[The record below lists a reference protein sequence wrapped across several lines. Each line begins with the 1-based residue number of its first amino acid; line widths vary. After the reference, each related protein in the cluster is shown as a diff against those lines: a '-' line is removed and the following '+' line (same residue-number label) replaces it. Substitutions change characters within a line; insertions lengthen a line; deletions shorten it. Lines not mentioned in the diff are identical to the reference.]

1 MKHNLLRYSLLLIL
15 LACANTGCKD
25 DTFLIS
31 STEKEDGSGIY
42 VSVMVNTGGSNVT
55 KAGTTPTPG
64 ENGDG
69 SQHGEG
75 DENKIS
81 DLVLFFFQGE
91 ETEDGTRLGINS
103 SHPET
108 IKVTPLH
115 FSNNELY
122 GESGTDKYDAIYFS
136 ATKEVGEMGL
146 QIGQTYD
153 VLVVA
158 NIDYDPVKAPF
169 EINTLQDLQNAA
181 FTDIMEKIK
190 NNNKFAMSSAVSEFN
205 AEKGINS
212 VTIQANNT
220 KNNPAVVRVDV
231 ERMVAR
237 IDCHISENGNYDVTG
252 RPGDKV
258 TLESFIVVNKYIA
271 NVDLE
276 NNYYSYWFKRVADT
290 DNLSTNPDITY
301 LGDETTSN
309 NIASNYVIG
318 PMTLTPPQIIDRTE
332 NFPYDHSL
340 YYNKNNHSGWK
351 DNWIST
357 TDLLKSQLTS
367 THNDVTYHFLDYV
380 QENILPVDVL
390 NQANGMAYYCTGIVF
405 KAQYQPADINTTD
418 GTFYRYNGNFYA
430 SLDEIKKVIGN
441 QSISENNLSQF
452 GITKYQDGICYYTYF
467 IKHAE
472 DGDDTTVSPME
483 YAIVRNN
490 IYQVN
495 VKGINDIGTV
505 TPTDYRLNL
514 ECTVAEWI
522 QEDEITIDFNNNYNG
537 TIAATSIKKATFTDS
552 TVPEENGEWVI
563 VAYSQ
568 DNVLREPQFSF
579 YMKTPVGVG
588 WTAHLTNPDDF
599 EFVSDYQGIGGG
611 NPVTLQIRPRR
622 AFEEGVIRTTEMYI
636 TTDLYNEPVAFNQ
649 GTETFPGSEQAIR
662 IRQVS
667 TTEYDTS
674 KDNT

>member
-1 MKHNLLRYSLLLIL
+1 MKHNLLTYSLLLIL

-25 DTFLIS
+25 DTFLTS
-31 STEKEDGSGIY
+31 PTEKEDGSGIY
-42 VSVMVNTGGSNVT
+42 VSVLVNTGGANVT

-69 SQHGEG
+69 SQHGTG
-75 DENKIS
+75 DENIIHT
-81 DLVLFFFQGE
+81 LIVYFFQGE
-91 ETEDGTRLGINS
+91 VTEDGTRLGINS
-103 SHPET
+103 SNPEN
-108 IKVTPLH
+108 IPVYKLE
-115 FSNNELY
+115 FNSNDLY
-122 GESGTDKYDAIYFS
+122 GGNSTNNYDAVYYS
-136 ATKEVGEMGL
+136 ATKEVSEIGL
-146 QIGQTYD
+146 RIGQTYD
-153 VLVVA
+153 VLVIA
-158 NIDYDPVKAPF
+158 NIDLKGVDEMNNLK
-169 EINTLQDLQNAA
+169 DLQGAA
-181 FTDIMEKIK
+181 YSDIL
-190 NNNKFAMSSAVSEFN
+190 NNISESKRFAMSSADKEFN

-212 VTIQANNT
+212 VTIKANNT

-231 ERMVAR
+231 ERMAAR
-237 IDCHISENGNYDVTG
+237 IDCHINEGGTYQVIGN
-252 RPGDKV
+252 GDKV

-271 NVDLE
+271 NVDLRNN

-318 PMTLTPPQIIDRTE
+318 RMTLTPPKIIYRTE

-340 YYNKNNHSGWK
+340 YYYKNNHSDWEK
-351 DNWIST
+351 NWIST
-357 TDLLKSQLTS
+357 TDLLSRHLTS

-390 NQANGMAYYCTGIVF
+390 NQADGMAYYCTGIVF
-405 KAQYQPADINTTD
+405 KAKYQPDGITTTD

-430 SLDEIKKVIGN
+430 LLDEIKKVIGN

-495 VKGINDIGTV
+495 VTGINDIGSV

-514 ECTVAEWI
+514 ECTVADWVL
-522 QEDEITIDFNNNYNG
+522 EDEITIDFSNNYNG
-537 TIAATSIKKATFTDS
+537 DISGVNVVKDNNDVF
-552 TVPEENGEWVI
+552 

-568 DNVLREPQFSF
+568 DNEVRDAQFKF
-579 YMKTPVGVG
+579 QMQTPVGVG

-599 EFVSDYQGIGGG
+599 EFVGDYHGVGSGG
-611 NPVTLQIRPRR
+611 PVTLQILPRR
-622 AFEEGVIRTTEMYI
+622 PFEEGVKRSTRMYI
-636 TTDLYNEPVAFNQ
+636 TMDTDNELVAFNQ
-649 GTETFPGSEQAIR
+649 GTETFPGNTQYID

-667 TTEYDTS
+667 TTEYDSSTNH
-674 KDNT
+674 DNNT

>member
-64 ENGDG
+64 ESGDG

-103 SHPET
+103 SNPEK
-108 IKVTPLH
+108 IEVTPLH

-122 GESGTDKYDAIYFS
+122 GGSSTDKYDAVYYS

-169 EINTLQDLQNAA
+169 EIKTLQDLQNAA
-181 FTDIMEKIK
+181 FTDIMEKIES
-190 NNNKFAMSSAVSEFN
+190 NNKFAMSSAVSEFN
-205 AEKGINS
+205 AKGGINS
-212 VTIQANNT
+212 VTIEANNS

-231 ERMVAR
+231 ERMAAR
-237 IDCHISENGNYDVTG
+237 IDCHINEGGTYQVKE
-252 RPGDKV
+252 RPDDKV
-258 TLESFIVVNKYIA
+258 RLESFIVINKYIA

-276 NNYYSYWFKRVADT
+276 NNNNYYSYWFKRVADT

-340 YYNKNNHSGWK
+340 YYYKNDHSGWE

-357 TDLLKSQLTS
+357 TDLLSRQLTS
-367 THNDVTYHFLDYV
+367 THNDVTYRFLDYV

-405 KAQYQPADINTTD
+405 KAKYIPEGITTDD
-418 GTFYRYNGNFYA
+418 GTFYRYNGKFYG

-441 QSISENNLSQF
+441 QSISDNNLSQY
-452 GITKYQDGICYYTYF
+452 GITKYNNGICYYTYF

-472 DGDDTTVSPME
+472 DGDDTKVSPME

-495 VKGINDIGTV
+495 VTDINDIGSV

-514 ECTVAEWI
+514 ECTVADWVLG
-522 QEDEITIDFNNNYNG
+522 DEITINFSNNYNG
-537 TIAATSIKKATFTDS
+537 EINGVIVVKDDTD
-552 TVPEENGEWVI
+552 VL

-568 DNVLREPQFSF
+568 DNEVREARFTF
-579 YMKTPVGVG
+579 NMETPVGVG
-588 WTAHLTNPDDF
+588 WTAHLTNPNDF
-599 EFVSDYQGIGGG
+599 EFVSDYHGVGGG
-611 NPVTLQIRPRR
+611 ETVTLQVRPRR
-622 AFEEGVIRTTEMYI
+622 PFEEGIERKTEMYI
-636 TTDLYNEPVAFNQ
+636 TKDTDSSLLDFNVGQ
-649 GTETFPGSEQAIR
+649 GGEIKLPGRLNAIS

-667 TTEYDTS
+667 TIEYDNQKNS
-674 KDNT
+674 AN

>member
-15 LACANTGCKD
+15 LACINTGCKD

-42 VSVMVNTGGSNVT
+42 VSVMVNTGGANVT

-64 ENGDG
+64 ESGDG

-103 SHPET
+103 SNPEK
-108 IKVTPLH
+108 IEVTPLH

-122 GESGTDKYDAIYFS
+122 GGSNTDKYDAVYYS

-169 EINTLQDLQNAA
+169 EIKTLQDLQNAA
-181 FTDIMEKIK
+181 FTDIMEKIES
-190 NNNKFAMSSAVSEFN
+190 NNKFAMSSAVSEFN
-205 AEKGINS
+205 AKGGINS
-212 VTIQANNT
+212 VTIEANNS
-220 KNNPAVVRVDV
+220 KNNPAVVRVDI

-237 IDCHISENGNYDVTG
+237 IDCHINEGGTYQVKE
-252 RPGDKV
+252 RPDDEV
-258 TLESFIVVNKYIA
+258 RLESFIVINKYIA

-276 NNYYSYWFKRVADT
+276 NNNNYYSYWFKRVADT

-318 PMTLTPPQIIDRTE
+318 PMTLTPPEIIDRTD

-340 YYNKNNHSGWK
+340 YYYKNNPSDWEE
-351 DNWIST
+351 NWIST
-357 TDLLKSQLTS
+357 TDLLNRSLIS

-405 KAQYQPADINTTD
+405 KAKYIPKDFTD
-418 GTFYRYNGNFYA
+418 GTTFYRYKESFYT
-430 SLDEIKKVIGN
+430 SLDEIKNVIGN

-472 DGDDTTVSPME
+472 DRDDTKVSPME

-495 VKGINDIGTV
+495 VTGINDIGSV

-514 ECTVAEWI
+514 ECTVTDWVL
-522 QEDEITIDFNNNYNG
+522 EDEITIDFSNNYNG
-537 TIAATSIKKATFTDS
+537 DILGVNVVKDDNDVF
-552 TVPEENGEWVI
+552 

-568 DNVLREPQFSF
+568 DNEVRDAQFKF
-579 YMKTPVGVG
+579 QMNTPVGVG

-599 EFVSDYQGIGGG
+599 EFVGDYHGVGNGG
-611 NPVTLQIRPRR
+611 PVTLQILPRR
-622 AFEEGVIRTTEMYI
+622 PFEEGVKRSTRMYI
-636 TTDLYNEPVAFNQ
+636 TMDTDNEPVAFNQ
-649 GTETFPGSEQAIR
+649 GTEPFPGNTQYID

-667 TTEYDTS
+667 TTEYDSSTNQ
-674 KDNT
+674 DNNT

>member
-15 LACANTGCKD
+15 LACINTGCKD

-42 VSVMVNTGGSNVT
+42 VSVMVNTGGANVT

-64 ENGDG
+64 ESGDG

-103 SHPET
+103 SNPEK
-108 IKVTPLH
+108 IEVTPLH

-122 GESGTDKYDAIYFS
+122 GGSSTDKYDAVYYS

-169 EINTLQDLQNAA
+169 EIKTLQDLQNAA
-181 FTDIMEKIK
+181 FTDIMEKIES
-190 NNNKFAMSSAVSEFN
+190 NNKFAMSSAVSEFN
-205 AEKGINS
+205 AKGGINS
-212 VTIQANNT
+212 VTIEANNS
-220 KNNPAVVRVDV
+220 KNNPAVVRVDI

-237 IDCHISENGNYDVTG
+237 IDCHINEGGTYQVKE
-252 RPGDKV
+252 RPDDEV
-258 TLESFIVVNKYIA
+258 RLESFIVINKYIA

-276 NNYYSYWFKRVADT
+276 NNNNYYSYWFKRVADT

-301 LGDETTSN
+301 LGDETSN

-318 PMTLTPPQIIDRTE
+318 PMTLTPPEIIDRTD

-340 YYNKNNHSGWK
+340 YYYKNNPSDWEE
-351 DNWIST
+351 NWIST
-357 TDLLKSQLTS
+357 TDLLNRSLIS

-405 KAQYQPADINTTD
+405 KAKYIPKDFTD
-418 GTFYRYNGNFYA
+418 GTTFYRYKESFYT
-430 SLDEIKKVIGN
+430 SLDKIKNVIGN

-472 DGDDTTVSPME
+472 DRDDTKVSPME

-495 VKGINDIGTV
+495 VTGINDIGSV

-514 ECTVAEWI
+514 ECTVTDWVL
-522 QEDEITIDFNNNYNG
+522 EDEITIDFSNNYNG
-537 TIAATSIKKATFTDS
+537 DILGVNVVKDDNDVF
-552 TVPEENGEWVI
+552 

-568 DNVLREPQFSF
+568 DNEVRDAQFKF
-579 YMKTPVGVG
+579 QMNTPVGVG

-599 EFVSDYQGIGGG
+599 EFVGDYHGVGNGG
-611 NPVTLQIRPRR
+611 PVTLQILPRR
-622 AFEEGVIRTTEMYI
+622 PFEEGVKRSTRMYI
-636 TTDLYNEPVAFNQ
+636 TMDTDNEPVAFNQ
-649 GTETFPGSEQAIR
+649 GTEPFPGNTQYID

-667 TTEYDTS
+667 TTEYDSSTNQ
-674 KDNT
+674 DNNT

>member
-1 MKHNLLRYSLLLIL
+1 MKYNHLIYLLMSFFM
-15 LACANTGCKD
+15 ACVNAGCKD
-25 DTFLIS
+25 DTFLFS
-31 STEKEDGSGIY
+31 ETEEEDGNGIY
-42 VSVMVNTGGSNVT
+42 ISIMVNTGKNSVSR
-55 KAGTTPTPG
+55 AGTTPTPG
-64 ENGDG
+64 EDGDG
-69 SQHGEG
+69 PQHGVG

-81 DLVLFFFQGE
+81 NLVLFFFQGK

-136 ATKEVGEMGL
+136 ATKEVGEIGL

-169 EINTLQDLQNAA
+169 EIKTLQDLQNAA
-181 FTDIMEKIK
+181 FTDIMEKIESNK
-190 NNNKFAMSSAVSEFN
+190 KFAMSSAVSEFN
-205 AEKGINS
+205 AEGGINS
-212 VTIQANNT
+212 VTIEASNT

-237 IDCHISENGNYDVTG
+237 IDCHINEEGIYQVKG
-252 RPGDKV
+252 RPDDEVK
-258 TLESFIVVNKYIA
+258 LESFIVVNKYIA

-318 PMTLTPPQIIDRTE
+318 PMTLTPPKIIDRID
-332 NFPYDHSL
+332 FPYDHSL
-340 YYNKNNHSGWK
+340 YYYKNDHSGWE

-357 TDLLKSQLTS
+357 TVLLNRPLTS
-367 THNDVTYHFLDYV
+367 THNNDTYHFLDYV

-405 KAQYQPADINTTD
+405 KAKYQPAGITT

-452 GITKYQDGICYYTYF
+452 GIAKYQDGICYYTYF

-472 DGDDTTVSPME
+472 DRDDTKVSPME

-495 VKGINDIGTV
+495 VTGINDIGSV

-514 ECTVAEWI
+514 ECTVTDWVL
-522 QEDEITIDFNNNYNG
+522 EDEITIDFSNNYNG
-537 TIAATSIKKATFTDS
+537 DILGVNVVKDDNDVF
-552 TVPEENGEWVI
+552 

-568 DNVLREPQFSF
+568 DNEVRDAQFKF
-579 YMKTPVGVG
+579 QMNTPVGVG
-588 WTAHLTNPDDF
+588 WTAHLTNPNDF
-599 EFVSDYQGIGGG
+599 EFVGDYHGVGNGG
-611 NPVTLQIRPRR
+611 PVTLQILPRR
-622 AFEEGVIRTTEMYI
+622 PFEEGVKRSTRMYI
-636 TTDLYNEPVAFNQ
+636 TMDTDNEPVAFNQ
-649 GTETFPGSEQAIR
+649 GTESFPGNTQYID

-667 TTEYDTS
+667 TTEYDALTNQ
-674 KDNT
+674 DNNT

>member
-1 MKHNLLRYSLLLIL
+1 MKHNLLTYSLLLIL

-25 DTFLIS
+25 DTFLTS
-31 STEKEDGSGIY
+31 PTEKEDGSGIY
-42 VSVMVNTGGSNVT
+42 VSVLVNTGGANVT

-69 SQHGEG
+69 SQHGTG
-75 DENKIS
+75 DENIIHT
-81 DLVLFFFQGE
+81 LIVYFFQGE
-91 ETEDGTRLGINS
+91 VTEDGTRLGINS
-103 SHPET
+103 SNPKNIPVYKLE
-108 IKVTPLH
+108 
-115 FSNNELY
+115 FNSNDLY
-122 GESGTDKYDAIYFS
+122 GGNSTNNYDAVYYS
-136 ATKEVGEMGL
+136 ATKEVSEIGL
-146 QIGQTYD
+146 RIGQTYD
-153 VLVVA
+153 VLVIA
-158 NIDYDPVKAPF
+158 NIDLKGVDEMNNLK
-169 EINTLQDLQNAA
+169 DLQGAA
-181 FTDIMEKIK
+181 YSDIL
-190 NNNKFAMSSAVSEFN
+190 NNISESKRFAMSSADKEFN

-212 VTIQANNT
+212 VTIKANNT

-231 ERMVAR
+231 ERMAAR
-237 IDCHISENGNYDVTG
+237 IDCHINEGGTYQVIGSE
-252 RPGDKV
+252 DKV

-271 NVDLE
+271 NVDLRNN

-318 PMTLTPPQIIDRTE
+318 PMTLTPPKIIDRTE

-340 YYNKNNHSGWK
+340 YYYKNNHSDWEK
-351 DNWIST
+351 NWIST
-357 TDLLKSQLTS
+357 TDLLNRQLTS
-367 THNDVTYHFLDYV
+367 THKGDTYRFLDYV

-405 KAQYQPADINTTD
+405 KAKYQPADINTTD

-430 SLDEIKKVIGN
+430 SLDEIKEVIGN

-495 VKGINDIGTV
+495 VTGINDIGSV

-514 ECTVAEWI
+514 ECTVADWVL
-522 QEDEITIDFNNNYNG
+522 EDEITIDFSNNYDGDILGVNVV
-537 TIAATSIKKATFTDS
+537 KDDNDVF
-552 TVPEENGEWVI
+552 

-568 DNVLREPQFSF
+568 DNEVRDAQFKF
-579 YMKTPVGVG
+579 QMKTPVGVG

-599 EFVSDYQGIGGG
+599 EFVGDYHGVGGD
-611 NPVTLQIRPRR
+611 NDFVTLQIRPRR
-622 AFEEGVIRTTEMYI
+622 AFEEGVERTTEMYI
-636 TTDLYNEPVAFNQ
+636 TIETDSSPLNFNIDSGSQ
-649 GTETFPGSEQAIR
+649 VKFPGDGDAIR

-667 TTEYDTS
+667 TIEYDNQ
-674 KDNT
+674 KNQGN

>member
-64 ENGDG
+64 ESGDG

-103 SHPET
+103 SNPEK
-108 IKVTPLH
+108 IEITPLH

-122 GESGTDKYDAIYFS
+122 GGSSTDKYDAVYYS

-169 EINTLQDLQNAA
+169 EIKTLQDLQNAA
-181 FTDIMEKIK
+181 FTDIMEKIES
-190 NNNKFAMSSAVSEFN
+190 NNKFAMSSAVSEFN
-205 AEKGINS
+205 AKGGINS
-212 VTIQANNT
+212 VTIEANNS
-220 KNNPAVVRVDV
+220 KNNPAVVRVDI

-237 IDCHISENGNYDVTG
+237 IDCHINKGGTYQVKE
-252 RPGDKV
+252 RPDDEV
-258 TLESFIVVNKYIA
+258 RLESFIVINKYIA
-271 NVDLE
+271 NVDLGNN

-340 YYNKNNHSGWK
+340 YYYKNNHSDWEK
-351 DNWIST
+351 NWIST
-357 TDLLKSQLTS
+357 TDLLSRQLTS

-405 KAQYQPADINTTD
+405 KAQYRPAGITTTD

-472 DGDDTTVSPME
+472 DGYDTTVSPME

-495 VKGINDIGTV
+495 VTGINDIGSV

-514 ECTVAEWI
+514 ECTVADWVL
-522 QEDEITIDFNNNYNG
+522 EDEITIDFSNNYDGDILGVNVV
-537 TIAATSIKKATFTDS
+537 KDDNDVF
-552 TVPEENGEWVI
+552 

-568 DNVLREPQFSF
+568 DNKVRDAQFKF
-579 YMKTPVGVG
+579 QMNTPVGVG

-599 EFVSDYQGIGGG
+599 EFVGDYHGVGSGGS
-611 NPVTLQIRPRR
+611 VTLQILPRR
-622 AFEEGVIRTTEMYI
+622 PFEEGVERSTRMYI
-636 TTDLYNEPVAFNQ
+636 TMDTDNEPVAFNQ
-649 GTETFPGSEQAIR
+649 GAETFPGNTQYID

-667 TTEYDTS
+667 TTEYDSSTNQ
-674 KDNT
+674 DNNT

>member
-1 MKHNLLRYSLLLIL
+1 MKYNHLIYLLMSFFM
-15 LACANTGCKD
+15 ACVNAGCKD
-25 DTFLIS
+25 DTFLS
-31 STEKEDGSGIY
+31 SETEEEDGNGIY
-42 VSVMVNTGGSNVT
+42 ISIMVNTGEKSVSR
-55 KAGTTPTPG
+55 AGTPTPG
-64 ENGDG
+64 EDGDG
-69 SQHGEG
+69 LQHGVG

-81 DLVLFFFQGE
+81 NLVLFFFQGK

-136 ATKEVGEMGL
+136 ATKEVGEIGL

-158 NIDYDPVKAPF
+158 NIDYDPLKAPF
-169 EINTLQDLQNAA
+169 EISTLQDLQNAA
-181 FTDIMEKIK
+181 FIDIMEKIES
-190 NNNKFAMSSAVSEFN
+190 NNKFAMSSAVSEFN
-205 AEKGINS
+205 AEDGINS
-212 VTIQANNT
+212 VTIEASNT

-237 IDCHISENGNYDVTG
+237 IDCHINEEGIYQVKG
-252 RPGDKV
+252 RPDDEVK
-258 TLESFIVVNKYIA
+258 LESFIVVNKYIA

-318 PMTLTPPQIIDRTE
+318 PMTLTPPKIIDRID
-332 NFPYDHSL
+332 FPYDHSL
-340 YYNKNNHSGWK
+340 YYYKNDHSGWE

-357 TDLLKSQLTS
+357 TDLLNRQLTS
-367 THNDVTYHFLDYV
+367 THKGDTYHFLDYV

-405 KAQYQPADINTTD
+405 KAKYIPKGITTDD
-418 GTFYRYNGNFYA
+418 GTFYRYSGKFYS
-430 SLDEIKKVIGN
+430 SLDEIKEVTGN
-441 QSISENNLSQF
+441 QNISEYTFSQL
-452 GITKYQDGICYYTYF
+452 GITEYPNGICYYTYF

-472 DGDDTTVSPME
+472 DGDDTKVSPME

-495 VKGINDIGTV
+495 VTGINDIGTV
-505 TPTDYRLNL
+505 TPTDYSLNL
-514 ECTVAEWI
+514 ECTVADWI
-522 QEDEITIDFNNNYNG
+522 HENEITIDFSNNYNG
-537 TIAATSIKKATFTDS
+537 EI
-552 TVPEENGEWVI
+552 NGVI
-563 VAYSQ
+563 VVKDDNDVLVAYSQ
-568 DNVLREPQFSF
+568 DNEVREARFTF
-579 YMKTPVGVG
+579 NMETPVGVG
-588 WTAHLTNPDDF
+588 WTAHLTNPNDF
-599 EFVSDYQGIGGG
+599 EFVSDYHGVGGG
-611 NPVTLQIRPRR
+611 GPVTLQIRPRR
-622 AFEEGVIRTTEMYI
+622 PFEEGVERATDMYI
-636 TTDLYNEPVAFNQ
+636 TIDTDNSLLDFNVDSNENKK
-649 GTETFPGSEQAIR
+649 FPGDGDAIR

-667 TTEYDTS
+667 TIEYDNQ
-674 KDNT
+674 KNQGN

>member
-1 MKHNLLRYSLLLIL
+1 MKHNFLICSLLSIL
-15 LACANTGCKD
+15 LAGLNASCKD
-25 DTFLIS
+25 DALLS
-31 STEKEDGSGIY
+31 SDIVVENGADVY
-42 VSVMVNTGGSNVT
+42 VSIVVNAEGNSVSR
-55 KAGTTPTPG
+55 AGTTPIPG
-64 ENGDG
+64 EDGDG
-69 SQHGEG
+69 PQAGVG
-75 DENKIS
+75 DENRIS

-91 ETEDGTRLGINS
+91 VTTDGTRLGINS
-103 SHPET
+103 SEPEK
-108 IKVTPLH
+108 IQVKILS
-115 FSNNELY
+115 FSSDDLY
-122 GESGTDKYDAIYFS
+122 AESGINGYDAVYS
-136 ATKEVGEMGL
+136 VTKEVSEIGL
-146 QIGQTYD
+146 QVDQTYD

-169 EINTLQDLQNAA
+169 EIKTLQDLQNAA
-181 FTDIMEKIK
+181 FTDIMEKIES
-190 NNNKFAMSSAVSEFN
+190 NNKFAMSSAVSEFN
-205 AEKGINS
+205 AEGGINS
-212 VTIQANNT
+212 VTIEASNT

-231 ERMVAR
+231 ERMAAR
-237 IDCHISENGNYDVTG
+237 IDCHINKDGIYQVKG
-252 RPGDKV
+252 RPDDEV
-258 TLESFIVVNKYIA
+258 RLESFIVVNKYFA

-276 NNYYSYWFKRVADT
+276 NNNYYSYWFKRVVDT
-290 DNLSTNPDITY
+290 DNLSTNSDITY

-318 PMTLTPPQIIDRTE
+318 PMTLIPPKIIDRTV

-340 YYNKNNHSGWK
+340 YYYKNDHSGWE

-357 TDLLKSQLTS
+357 TDLLNRQLTS
-367 THNDVTYHFLDYV
+367 THNDDTYHFLDYV

-405 KAQYQPADINTTD
+405 KAKYQPVDITTTD

-430 SLDEIKKVIGN
+430 SLDEIKNVIGN

-452 GITKYQDGICYYTYF
+452 GIAKYQDGICYYTYF

-495 VKGINDIGTV
+495 VTGINDIGSV

-514 ECTVAEWI
+514 ECTVTDWVL
-522 QEDEITIDFNNNYNG
+522 EDEITIDFSNNYNG
-537 TIAATSIKKATFTDS
+537 DILGVNVVKDDNDVF
-552 TVPEENGEWVI
+552 

-568 DNVLREPQFSF
+568 DNEVRDAQFKF
-579 YMKTPVGVG
+579 QMNTPVGVG

-599 EFVSDYQGIGGG
+599 EFVGDYHGVGGD
-611 NPVTLQIRPRR
+611 NDFVTLQIRPRR
-622 AFEEGVIRTTEMYI
+622 AFEEGVERTTEMYI
-636 TTDLYNEPVAFNQ
+636 TIETDSSPLNFNINSGSQ
-649 GTETFPGSEQAIR
+649 VKFPGDGDAIR

-667 TTEYDTS
+667 TIEYDNQ
-674 KDNT
+674 KNQGN

>member
-1 MKHNLLRYSLLLIL
+1 MKHNLLTYSLLLIL

-25 DTFLIS
+25 DTFLTS
-31 STEKEDGSGIY
+31 PTEKEDGSGIY
-42 VSVMVNTGGSNVT
+42 VSVMVNTGGTNVT

-69 SQHGEG
+69 SQHGTG
-75 DENKIS
+75 DENIIHT
-81 DLVLFFFQGE
+81 LIVYFFQGE
-91 ETEDGTRLGINS
+91 VTEDGTRLGINS
-103 SHPET
+103 SNPEN
-108 IKVTPLH
+108 IPVYKLE
-115 FSNNELY
+115 FNSNDLY
-122 GESGTDKYDAIYFS
+122 GGNSTNNYDAVYYS
-136 ATKEVGEMGL
+136 ATKEVSEIGL

-153 VLVVA
+153 VLVIA
-158 NIDYDPVKAPF
+158 NIDLKGVDEMNNLK
-169 EINTLQDLQNAA
+169 DLQGAA
-181 FTDIMEKIK
+181 YSDIL
-190 NNNKFAMSSAVSEFN
+190 NNISESKRFAMSSADKEFN

-212 VTIQANNT
+212 VTIKANNT

-231 ERMVAR
+231 ERMAAR
-237 IDCHISENGNYDVTG
+237 IDCHINEGGTYQVIGSE
-252 RPGDKV
+252 DKV

-276 NNYYSYWFKRVADT
+276 NNNKYYSYWFKRVADT

-318 PMTLTPPQIIDRTE
+318 PMTLTPPEIIDRTD

-340 YYNKNNHSGWK
+340 YYYKNNPSDWEE
-351 DNWIST
+351 NWIST
-357 TDLLKSQLTS
+357 KDLLNRSLIS

-405 KAQYQPADINTTD
+405 KAKYIPKDFTD
-418 GTFYRYNGNFYA
+418 GTTFYRYKESFYT

-472 DGDDTTVSPME
+472 DRDDTKVSPME

-495 VKGINDIGTV
+495 VTGINDIGSV

-514 ECTVAEWI
+514 ECTVTDWVL
-522 QEDEITIDFNNNYNG
+522 EDEITIDFSNNYNG
-537 TIAATSIKKATFTDS
+537 DILGVNVVKDDNDVF
-552 TVPEENGEWVI
+552 

-568 DNVLREPQFSF
+568 DNEVRDAQFKF
-579 YMKTPVGVG
+579 QMNTPVGVG

-599 EFVSDYQGIGGG
+599 EFVGDYHGVGNGG
-611 NPVTLQIRPRR
+611 PVTLQILPRR
-622 AFEEGVIRTTEMYI
+622 PFEEGVKRSTRMYI
-636 TTDLYNEPVAFNQ
+636 TMDTDNEPVAFNQ
-649 GTETFPGSEQAIR
+649 GTEPFPGNTQYID

-667 TTEYDTS
+667 TTEYDSSTNQ
-674 KDNT
+674 DNNT

>member
-15 LACANTGCKD
+15 LVCANTGCKD

-64 ENGDG
+64 ESGDG

-136 ATKEVGEMGL
+136 ATKEVGEIGL

-181 FTDIMEKIK
+181 FIDIMEKIES
-190 NNNKFAMSSAVSEFN
+190 NNKFAMSSAVSEFN
-205 AEKGINS
+205 AEGGINS
-212 VTIQANNT
+212 VTIEANNT
-220 KNNPAVVRVDV
+220 KNNPAVIRVDV
-231 ERMVAR
+231 ERMAAR
-237 IDCHISENGNYDVTG
+237 IDCHINKDGIYQVKG
-252 RPGDKV
+252 RPDDKV
-258 TLESFIVVNKYIA
+258 RLESFIVVNKYIA
-271 NVDLE
+271 NVDLG
-276 NNYYSYWFKRVADT
+276 NNNSYSYWFKRVADT

-318 PMTLTPPQIIDRTE
+318 PMTLTPPPIIDRTE

-340 YYNKNNHSGWK
+340 YYYKNDHSGWE
-351 DNWIST
+351 DNWILT
-357 TDLLKSQLTS
+357 TDLLSRQLTS
-367 THNDVTYHFLDYV
+367 THNDVTYRFLDYV

-405 KAQYQPADINTTD
+405 KAKYIPEGITTDD
-418 GTFYRYNGNFYA
+418 GTFYRYNGKFYG

-441 QSISENNLSQF
+441 QSISDNNLSQY
-452 GITKYQDGICYYTYF
+452 GITKYNNGICYYTYF

-472 DGDDTTVSPME
+472 DGDDTKVSPME

-495 VKGINDIGTV
+495 VTGINDIGTV
-505 TPTDYRLNL
+505 TPTDYSLNL
-514 ECTVAEWI
+514 ECTVADWI
-522 QEDEITIDFNNNYNG
+522 HENEITIDFSNNYNG
-537 TIAATSIKKATFTDS
+537 EINGVIVVKDDTD
-552 TVPEENGEWVI
+552 VL

-568 DNVLREPQFSF
+568 DNEVREARFTF
-579 YMKTPVGVG
+579 NMETPVGVG
-588 WTAHLTNPDDF
+588 WTAHLTNPNDF
-599 EFVSDYQGIGGG
+599 EFVSDYHGVGGG
-611 NPVTLQIRPRR
+611 ETVTLQVRPRR
-622 AFEEGVIRTTEMYI
+622 PFEEGIERKTEMYI
-636 TTDLYNEPVAFNQ
+636 TKDTDSSLLDFNVGQ
-649 GTETFPGSEQAIR
+649 GGEIKLPGRLNAIS

-667 TTEYDTS
+667 TIEYDNQKNS
-674 KDNT
+674 AN

>member
-1 MKHNLLRYSLLLIL
+1 MSFFM
-15 LACANTGCKD
+15 ACVNAGCKD
-25 DTFLIS
+25 DTFLS
-31 STEKEDGSGIY
+31 SETEEEDGNGIY
-42 VSVMVNTGGSNVT
+42 ISIMVNTGEKSVSR
-55 KAGTTPTPG
+55 AGTTPTPG
-64 ENGDG
+64 EDGDG
-69 SQHGEG
+69 PQHGVG

-81 DLVLFFFQGE
+81 NLVLFFFQGK

-136 ATKEVGEMGL
+136 ATKEVGEIGL

-158 NIDYDPVKAPF
+158 NIDYDPLKAPF
-169 EINTLQDLQNAA
+169 EISTLQDLQNAA
-181 FTDIMEKIK
+181 FIDIMEKIES
-190 NNNKFAMSSAVSEFN
+190 NNKFAMSSAVSEFN
-205 AEKGINS
+205 AEGGINS
-212 VTIQANNT
+212 VTIEASNT

-237 IDCHISENGNYDVTG
+237 IDCHINEEGIYQVKG
-252 RPGDKV
+252 RPDDEVK
-258 TLESFIVVNKYIA
+258 LESFIVVNKYIA

-318 PMTLTPPQIIDRTE
+318 PMTLTPPKIIDRID
-332 NFPYDHSL
+332 FPYDHSL
-340 YYNKNNHSGWK
+340 YYYKNDHSGWE

-357 TDLLKSQLTS
+357 TDLLNRQLTS
-367 THNDVTYHFLDYV
+367 THKGDTYHFLDYV

-405 KAQYQPADINTTD
+405 KAKYIPKGITTDD
-418 GTFYRYNGNFYA
+418 GTFYRYSGKFYS
-430 SLDEIKKVIGN
+430 SLDEIKEATGN
-441 QSISENNLSQF
+441 QNISEYTFSQL
-452 GITKYQDGICYYTYF
+452 GITEYPNGICYYTYF

-472 DGDDTTVSPME
+472 DGDDTKVSPME

-495 VKGINDIGTV
+495 VTGINDIGTV
-505 TPTDYRLNL
+505 TPTDYSLNL
-514 ECTVAEWI
+514 ECTVADWI
-522 QEDEITIDFNNNYNG
+522 HENEITIDFSNNYNG
-537 TIAATSIKKATFTDS
+537 EI
-552 TVPEENGEWVI
+552 NGVI
-563 VAYSQ
+563 VVKDDNDVLVAYSQ
-568 DNVLREPQFSF
+568 DNEVREARFTF
-579 YMKTPVGVG
+579 NMETPVGVG
-588 WTAHLTNPDDF
+588 WTAHLTNPNDF
-599 EFVSDYQGIGGG
+599 EFVSDYHGVGGG
-611 NPVTLQIRPRR
+611 GPVTLQIRPRR
-622 AFEEGVIRTTEMYI
+622 PFEEGVERATEMYI
-636 TTDLYNEPVAFNQ
+636 TIDTDNSLLDFNVDSNENKK
-649 GTETFPGSEQAIR
+649 FPGDGDAIR

-667 TTEYDTS
+667 TIEYDNQ
-674 KDNT
+674 KNQGN

>member
-64 ENGDG
+64 ESGDG

-136 ATKEVGEMGL
+136 ATKEVGEIGL

-181 FTDIMEKIK
+181 FIDIMEKIES
-190 NNNKFAMSSAVSEFN
+190 NNKFAMSSAVSEFN
-205 AEKGINS
+205 AEGGINS
-212 VTIQANNT
+212 VTIEANNT
-220 KNNPAVVRVDV
+220 KNNPAVIRVDV
-231 ERMVAR
+231 ERMAAR
-237 IDCHISENGNYDVTG
+237 IDCHINKDGIYQVKG
-252 RPGDKV
+252 RPDDEV
-258 TLESFIVVNKYIA
+258 RLESFIVVNKYIA
-271 NVDLE
+271 NVDLGN

-318 PMTLTPPQIIDRTE
+318 PMTLTPPEIIDRTE

-340 YYNKNNHSGWK
+340 YYYKNDHSGWE

-357 TDLLKSQLTS
+357 TDLLSRQLTS
-367 THNDVTYHFLDYV
+367 THNDVTYRFLDYV

-405 KAQYQPADINTTD
+405 KAKYIPEGITTDD
-418 GTFYRYNGNFYA
+418 GTFYRYNGKFYG

-441 QSISENNLSQF
+441 QSISDNNLSQY
-452 GITKYQDGICYYTYF
+452 GITKYNNGICYYTYF

-472 DGDDTTVSPME
+472 DGDDTKVSPME

-495 VKGINDIGTV
+495 VTGINDIGTV
-505 TPTDYRLNL
+505 TPTDYSLNL
-514 ECTVAEWI
+514 ECTVADWI
-522 QEDEITIDFNNNYNG
+522 HENEITIDFSNNYNG
-537 TIAATSIKKATFTDS
+537 EINGVIVVKDDTD
-552 TVPEENGEWVI
+552 VL

-568 DNVLREPQFSF
+568 DNEVREARFTF
-579 YMKTPVGVG
+579 NMETPVGVG
-588 WTAHLTNPDDF
+588 WTAHLTNPNDF
-599 EFVSDYQGIGGG
+599 EFVSDYHGVGGG
-611 NPVTLQIRPRR
+611 ETVTLQVRPRR
-622 AFEEGVIRTTEMYI
+622 PFEEGIERKTEMYI
-636 TTDLYNEPVAFNQ
+636 TKDTDSSLLDFNVGQ
-649 GTETFPGSEQAIR
+649 GGEIKLPGRLNAIS

-667 TTEYDTS
+667 TIEYDNQKNS
-674 KDNT
+674 AN

>member
-64 ENGDG
+64 ESGDG

-122 GESGTDKYDAIYFS
+122 GESGRDKYDAIYFS
-136 ATKEVGEMGL
+136 ATKEVGEIGL

-158 NIDYDPVKAPF
+158 NINYDPVKAPF

-181 FTDIMEKIK
+181 FIDIMEKIES
-190 NNNKFAMSSAVSEFN
+190 NNKFAMSSAVSEFN
-205 AEKGINS
+205 AEGGINS
-212 VTIQANNT
+212 VTIEANNT
-220 KNNPAVVRVDV
+220 KNNPAVIRVDV
-231 ERMVAR
+231 ERMAAR
-237 IDCHISENGNYDVTG
+237 IDCHINKDGIYQVKG
-252 RPGDKV
+252 RPDDKV
-258 TLESFIVVNKYIA
+258 RLESFIVVNKYIA
-271 NVDLE
+271 NVDLG
-276 NNYYSYWFKRVADT
+276 NNNSYSYWFKRVADT

-340 YYNKNNHSGWK
+340 YYYKNDHSGWE
-351 DNWIST
+351 DNWILT
-357 TDLLKSQLTS
+357 TDLLSRQLTS
-367 THNDVTYHFLDYV
+367 THNDVTYRFLDYV

-405 KAQYQPADINTTD
+405 KAKYIPEGITTDD
-418 GTFYRYNGNFYA
+418 GTFYRYNGKFYG

-441 QSISENNLSQF
+441 QSISDNNLSQY
-452 GITKYQDGICYYTYF
+452 GITKYNNGICYYTYF

-472 DGDDTTVSPME
+472 DGDDTKVSPME

-495 VKGINDIGTV
+495 VTGINDIGTV
-505 TPTDYRLNL
+505 TPTDYSLNL
-514 ECTVAEWI
+514 ECTVADWI
-522 QEDEITIDFNNNYNG
+522 HENEITIDFSNNYNG
-537 TIAATSIKKATFTDS
+537 EINGVIVVKDDTD
-552 TVPEENGEWVI
+552 VL

-568 DNVLREPQFSF
+568 DNEVREARFTF
-579 YMKTPVGVG
+579 NMETPVGVG
-588 WTAHLTNPDDF
+588 WTAHLTNPNDF
-599 EFVSDYQGIGGG
+599 EFVSDYHGVGGG
-611 NPVTLQIRPRR
+611 ETVTLQVRPRR
-622 AFEEGVIRTTEMYI
+622 PFEEGIERKTEMYI
-636 TTDLYNEPVAFNQ
+636 TKDTDSSLLDFNVGQ
-649 GTETFPGSEQAIR
+649 GGEIKLPGRLNAIS

-667 TTEYDTS
+667 TIEYDNQKNS
-674 KDNT
+674 AN

>member
-64 ENGDG
+64 ESGDG

-103 SHPET
+103 SNPEK
-108 IKVTPLH
+108 IEVTPLH

-136 ATKEVGEMGL
+136 ATKEVGEIGL

-181 FTDIMEKIK
+181 FIDIMEKIES
-190 NNNKFAMSSAVSEFN
+190 NNKFAMSSAVSKFN
-205 AEKGINS
+205 AEGGINS
-212 VTIQANNT
+212 VTIEANNT
-220 KNNPAVVRVDV
+220 KNNPAVIRVDV
-231 ERMVAR
+231 ERMAAR
-237 IDCHISENGNYDVTG
+237 IDCHINKDGIYQVKG
-252 RPGDKV
+252 RPDDEV
-258 TLESFIVVNKYIA
+258 RLESFIVVNKYIA
-271 NVDLE
+271 NVNFG
-276 NNYYSYWFKRVADT
+276 NNNSYSYWFKRVTDT

-318 PMTLTPPQIIDRTE
+318 PMTLTPPEIIDRTK

-340 YYNKNNHSGWK
+340 YYYKNDHSGWE

-357 TDLLKSQLTS
+357 TDLLNRQLTS
-367 THNDVTYHFLDYV
+367 THKGDTYHFLDYV

-390 NQANGMAYYCTGIVF
+390 NQADGMAYYCTGIVF
-405 KAQYQPADINTTD
+405 KAKYIPEGITTDD
-418 GTFYRYNGNFYA
+418 GTFYRYNGKFYG
-430 SLDEIKKVIGN
+430 SLNEIIIGN
-441 QSISENNLSQF
+441 QSISDNNLSQY
-452 GITKYQDGICYYTYF
+452 GITKYNNGICYYTYF

-472 DGDDTTVSPME
+472 DGDDTKVSPME

-495 VKGINDIGTV
+495 VTGINDIGTV
-505 TPTDYRLNL
+505 TPTDYSLNL
-514 ECTVAEWI
+514 ECTVADWI
-522 QEDEITIDFNNNYNG
+522 HENEITIDFSNNYNG
-537 TIAATSIKKATFTDS
+537 EINGVIVVKDDTD
-552 TVPEENGEWVI
+552 VL

-568 DNVLREPQFSF
+568 DNEVREARFTF
-579 YMKTPVGVG
+579 NMETPVGVG
-588 WTAHLTNPDDF
+588 WTAHLTNPNDF
-599 EFVSDYQGIGGG
+599 EFVSDYHGVGGG
-611 NPVTLQIRPRR
+611 ETVTLQVRPRR
-622 AFEEGVIRTTEMYI
+622 PFEEGIERKTEMYI
-636 TTDLYNEPVAFNQ
+636 TKDTDSSLLDFNVGQ
-649 GTETFPGSEQAIR
+649 GGEIKLPGRLNAIS

-667 TTEYDTS
+667 TIEYDNQKNS
-674 KDNT
+674 AN

>member
-1 MKHNLLRYSLLLIL
+1 MKHNLLTYSLLLIL

-25 DTFLIS
+25 DTFLTS
-31 STEKEDGSGIY
+31 PTEKEDGSGIY
-42 VSVMVNTGGSNVT
+42 VSVLVNTGGANVT
-55 KAGTTPTPG
+55 KAETTPTPG
-64 ENGDG
+64 ESGNG

-122 GESGTDKYDAIYFS
+122 RESGTDKYDAIYFS
-136 ATKEVGEMGL
+136 ATKEVGEIGL

-318 PMTLTPPQIIDRTE
+318 PMTLTPPKIIDRTD
-332 NFPYDHSL
+332 FPYDHSL
-340 YYNKNNHSGWK
+340 YYYKNDPSGWK

-357 TDLLKSQLTS
+357 TVLLKSQLTS

-405 KAQYQPADINTTD
+405 KAKYIPEGITTTD
-418 GTFYRYNGNFYA
+418 NGTFYRYNGKFYG
-430 SLDEIKKVIGN
+430 SLKEIIGN
-441 QSISENNLSQF
+441 QSISDNDLSKY
-452 GITKYQDGICYYTYF
+452 GITKYNNGICYYTYF

-495 VKGINDIGTV
+495 VTRINDIGSV

-514 ECTVAEWI
+514 ECTVADWKHEK
-522 QEDEITIDFNNNYNG
+522 EITIDFSNNYNG
-537 TIAATSIKKATFTDS
+537 EINGVIVVKDDTD
-552 TVPEENGEWVI
+552 VL

-568 DNVLREPQFSF
+568 DNEVREARFTF
-579 YMKTPVGVG
+579 NMETPVGVG
-588 WTAHLTNPDDF
+588 WTAHLTNPNDF
-599 EFVSDYQGIGGG
+599 EFVSDYHGVGGG
-611 NPVTLQIRPRR
+611 ETVTLQVRPRR
-622 AFEEGVIRTTEMYI
+622 PFEEGVERRTRMYI
-636 TTDLYNEPVAFNQ
+636 TFDTDNELIPFNE
-649 GTETFPGSEQAIR
+649 GTNVFPGENQYID

-667 TTEYDTS
+667 TTEYDTLNNQ
-674 KDNT
+674 DNNT

>member
-1 MKHNLLRYSLLLIL
+1 MKYNHLIYLLMSFFM
-15 LACANTGCKD
+15 ACVNAGCKD
-25 DTFLIS
+25 DTFLS
-31 STEKEDGSGIY
+31 SETEEEDGNGIY
-42 VSVMVNTGGSNVT
+42 ISIMVNTGKNSVSR
-55 KAGTTPTPG
+55 AGTTPTPG
-64 ENGDG
+64 EDGDG
-69 SQHGEG
+69 PQHGVG

-81 DLVLFFFQGE
+81 NLVLFFFQGK

-136 ATKEVGEMGL
+136 ATKEVGEIGL

-169 EINTLQDLQNAA
+169 EIKTLQDLQNAA
-181 FTDIMEKIK
+181 FTDIMEKIESNK
-190 NNNKFAMSSAVSEFN
+190 KFAMSSAVSEFN
-205 AEKGINS
+205 AEGGINS
-212 VTIQANNT
+212 VTIEASNT

-271 NVDLE
+271 NVDLNT
-276 NNYYSYWFKRVADT
+276 NNYSYWFKRVTNAD
-290 DNLSTNPDITY
+290 DLSANPDVTY

-318 PMTLTPPQIIDRTE
+318 PMTLTPPEIIDRTV

-340 YYNKNNHSGWK
+340 YYYKNDPSGWE

-357 TDLLKSQLTS
+357 TYLLNRQLTS
-367 THNDVTYHFLDYV
+367 THNDDTYHFLDYV

-405 KAQYQPADINTTD
+405 KAKYQPAGID

-430 SLDEIKKVIGN
+430 SLGEIKNVIGN
-441 QSISENNLSQF
+441 QSISENDLSKF

-472 DGDDTTVSPME
+472 DGDDTKVSPME

-490 IYQVN
+490 IYQVK
-495 VKGINDIGTV
+495 VTGINDIGSV

-514 ECTVAEWI
+514 ECTVADWI
-522 QEDEITIDFNNNYNG
+522 HENEITIDFSNNYNG
-537 TIAATSIKKATFTDS
+537 EINGVIVVKDDTD
-552 TVPEENGEWVI
+552 VL

-568 DNVLREPQFSF
+568 DNEVREARFTF
-579 YMKTPVGVG
+579 NMETPVGVG
-588 WTAHLTNPDDF
+588 WTAHLTNPNDF
-599 EFVSDYQGIGGG
+599 EFVSDYHGVGGD
-611 NPVTLQIRPRR
+611 NDFVTLQIRPRR
-622 AFEEGVIRTTEMYI
+622 AFEEGVERTTEMYI
-636 TTDLYNEPVAFNQ
+636 TIETDSSPLNFNINSGSQ
-649 GTETFPGSEQAIR
+649 VKFPGDGDAIR

-667 TTEYDTS
+667 TIEYDNQ
-674 KDNT
+674 KNQGN

>member
-1 MKHNLLRYSLLLIL
+1 MKHNLLTYSLLLIL

-25 DTFLIS
+25 DTFLTS
-31 STEKEDGSGIY
+31 PTEKEDGSGIY
-42 VSVMVNTGGSNVT
+42 VSVMVNTGGTNVT

-69 SQHGEG
+69 SQHGTG

-91 ETEDGTRLGINS
+91 VTTDGTRLGINS
-103 SHPET
+103 SNPEE
-108 IKVTPLH
+108 IEVTPLH

-122 GESGTDKYDAIYFS
+122 GGSSTDKYDAVYYS
-136 ATKEVGEMGL
+136 ATKEVGEIGL
-146 QIGQTYD
+146 QLGQTYD

-169 EINTLQDLQNAA
+169 EIKTLQDLQNAA

-231 ERMVAR
+231 ERMAAR
-237 IDCHISENGNYDVTG
+237 IDCHINEGGIYQVKG
-252 RPGDKV
+252 RPDDEV
-258 TLESFIVVNKYIA
+258 RLDSFIVINKYIA

-276 NNYYSYWFKRVADT
+276 NNNYYSYWFKRVADT

-318 PMTLTPPQIIDRTE
+318 PMTLTPPEIIDRTD

-340 YYNKNNHSGWK
+340 YYYKNNHSDWEK
-351 DNWIST
+351 NWIST
-357 TDLLKSQLTS
+357 TDLLSRQLTS
-367 THNDVTYHFLDYV
+367 THNNVTYHFLDYV

-390 NQANGMAYYCTGIVF
+390 NQADGMAYYCTGIVF
-405 KAQYQPADINTTD
+405 KAKYTPKDFTD
-418 GTFYRYNGNFYA
+418 GTTFYRYKESFYA
-430 SLDEIKKVIGN
+430 SLDEIKNVIGN

-472 DGDDTTVSPME
+472 DGYDTTVSPME

-490 IYQVN
+490 IYQVD
-495 VKGINDIGTV
+495 VTGINEIGSV

-514 ECTVAEWI
+514 ECTVADWVL
-522 QEDEITIDFNNNYNG
+522 EDEITIDFSNNYDGDILGVNVV
-537 TIAATSIKKATFTDS
+537 KDDNDVF
-552 TVPEENGEWVI
+552 

-568 DNVLREPQFSF
+568 DNEVRDAQFKF
-579 YMKTPVGVG
+579 QMNTPVGVG
-588 WTAHLTNPDDF
+588 WTAHLTNPNDF
-599 EFVSDYQGIGGG
+599 EFVGDYHGVG
-611 NPVTLQIRPRR
+611 NGDPVTLQILPRR
-622 AFEEGVIRTTEMYI
+622 PFEEGVKRSTRMYI
-636 TTDLYNEPVAFNQ
+636 TMDTDNEPVAFNQ
-649 GTETFPGSEQAIR
+649 GTEPFPGNTQYID

-667 TTEYDTS
+667 TTEYDALTNQ
-674 KDNT
+674 DNNT

>member
-1 MKHNLLRYSLLLIL
+1 MKHNLLTYSLLLIL

-25 DTFLIS
+25 DTFLTS
-31 STEKEDGSGIY
+31 PTEKEDGSGIY
-42 VSVMVNTGGSNVT
+42 VSVLVNTGGANVT

-69 SQHGEG
+69 SQHGTG

-103 SHPET
+103 SNPET

-136 ATKEVGEMGL
+136 ATKEVGEIGL
-146 QIGQTYD
+146 QIGKTYD

-181 FTDIMEKIK
+181 FIDIMEKIES
-190 NNNKFAMSSAVSEFN
+190 NNKFAMSSAVSEFN
-205 AEKGINS
+205 AEGGINS
-212 VTIQANNT
+212 VTIEANNT
-220 KNNPAVVRVDV
+220 KNNPAVIRVDV
-231 ERMVAR
+231 ERMAAR
-237 IDCHISENGNYDVTG
+237 IDCHINEGGTYQVIGSE
-252 RPGDKV
+252 DKV

-271 NVDLE
+271 NVDLGNN

-318 PMTLTPPQIIDRTE
+318 PMTLTPPEIIDRTE

-340 YYNKNNHSGWK
+340 YYYKNNHSDWEK
-351 DNWIST
+351 NWIPT
-357 TDLLKSQLTS
+357 TDLLSRRLTS
-367 THNDVTYHFLDYV
+367 THKGDTYRFLDYV

-390 NQANGMAYYCTGIVF
+390 NQADGMAYYCTGIVF
-405 KAQYQPADINTTD
+405 KAKYQPDGINTTD

-472 DGDDTTVSPME
+472 DGDDTKVSPME

-495 VKGINDIGTV
+495 VTGINTAIKTQVHEIIAIV
-505 TPTDYRLNL
+505 TSPMASF
-514 ECTVAEWI
+514 VA
-522 QEDEITIDFNNNYNG
+522 
-537 TIAATSIKKATFTDS
+537 K
-552 TVPEENGEWVI
+552 
-563 VAYSQ
+563 
-568 DNVLREPQFSF
+568 
-579 YMKTPVGVG
+579 
-588 WTAHLTNPDDF
+588 
-599 EFVSDYQGIGGG
+599 
-611 NPVTLQIRPRR
+611 
-622 AFEEGVIRTTEMYI
+622 
-636 TTDLYNEPVAFNQ
+636 
-649 GTETFPGSEQAIR
+649 
-662 IRQVS
+662 
-667 TTEYDTS
+667 
-674 KDNT
+674 

>member
-1 MKHNLLRYSLLLIL
+1 MKHNLLTYSLLLIL

-25 DTFLIS
+25 DTFLTS
-31 STEKEDGSGIY
+31 PTEKEDGSGIY
-42 VSVMVNTGGSNVT
+42 VSVMVNTGGTNVT

-69 SQHGEG
+69 SQHGTG
-75 DENKIS
+75 DENIIHT
-81 DLVLFFFQGE
+81 LIVYFFQGE
-91 ETEDGTRLGINS
+91 VTEDGTRLGINS
-103 SHPET
+103 SNPEN
-108 IKVTPLH
+108 IPVYKLE
-115 FSNNELY
+115 FNSNDLY
-122 GESGTDKYDAIYFS
+122 GGNSTNNYDAVYYS
-136 ATKEVGEMGL
+136 ATKEVSEIGL
-146 QIGQTYD
+146 QIEKTYD
-153 VLVVA
+153 VLVIA
-158 NIDYDPVKAPF
+158 NIDLKGVDEMNNLK
-169 EINTLQDLQNAA
+169 DLQGAA
-181 FTDIMEKIK
+181 YSDIL
-190 NNNKFAMSSAVSEFN
+190 NNISESKRFAMSSADKEFN

-212 VTIQANNT
+212 VTIKANNT

-231 ERMVAR
+231 ERMAAR
-237 IDCHISENGNYDVTG
+237 IDCHINEGGTYQVIGSE
-252 RPGDKV
+252 DKV

-271 NVDLE
+271 NVDLRNN

-318 PMTLTPPQIIDRTE
+318 PMTLTPPKIIDRTE

-340 YYNKNNHSGWK
+340 YYYKNNHSDWEK
-351 DNWIST
+351 NWIST
-357 TDLLKSQLTS
+357 TDLLNRQLTS
-367 THNDVTYHFLDYV
+367 THKGDTYRFLDYV

-405 KAQYQPADINTTD
+405 KAKYQPADINTTD

-430 SLDEIKKVIGN
+430 SLDEIKEVIGN

-495 VKGINDIGTV
+495 VTGINDIGSV

-514 ECTVAEWI
+514 ECTVADWVL
-522 QEDEITIDFNNNYNG
+522 EDEITIDFSNNYDGDILGVNVV
-537 TIAATSIKKATFTDS
+537 KDDNDVF
-552 TVPEENGEWVI
+552 

-568 DNVLREPQFSF
+568 DNEVRDAQFKF
-579 YMKTPVGVG
+579 QMKTPVGVG

-599 EFVSDYQGIGGG
+599 EFVGDYHGVGGD
-611 NPVTLQIRPRR
+611 NDFVTLQIRPRR
-622 AFEEGVIRTTEMYI
+622 AFEEGVERTTEMYI
-636 TTDLYNEPVAFNQ
+636 TIETDSSPLNFNIDSGSQ
-649 GTETFPGSEQAIR
+649 VKFPGDGDAIR

-667 TTEYDTS
+667 TIVYDNQ
-674 KDNT
+674 KNQGN

>member
-1 MKHNLLRYSLLLIL
+1 MKYNHLIYLLMSFFM
-15 LACANTGCKD
+15 ACVNAGCKD
-25 DTFLIS
+25 DTFLS
-31 STEKEDGSGIY
+31 SETEEEDGNGIY
-42 VSVMVNTGGSNVT
+42 ISIMVNTGEKSVSR
-55 KAGTTPTPG
+55 AGTTPTPG
-64 ENGDG
+64 EDGDG
-69 SQHGEG
+69 PQHGVG

-81 DLVLFFFQGE
+81 NLVLFFFQGK

-136 ATKEVGEMGL
+136 ATKEVGEIGL

-158 NIDYDPVKAPF
+158 NIDYDPLKAPF
-169 EINTLQDLQNAA
+169 EISTLQDLQNAA
-181 FTDIMEKIK
+181 FIDIMEKIES
-190 NNNKFAMSSAVSEFN
+190 NNKFAMSSAVSEFN
-205 AEKGINS
+205 AEGGINS
-212 VTIQANNT
+212 VTIEASNT

-237 IDCHISENGNYDVTG
+237 IDCHINEEGIYQVKG
-252 RPGDKV
+252 RPDDEVK
-258 TLESFIVVNKYIA
+258 LESFIVVNKYIA

-318 PMTLTPPQIIDRTE
+318 PMTLTPPKIIDRID
-332 NFPYDHSL
+332 FPYDHSL
-340 YYNKNNHSGWK
+340 YYYKNDHSGWE

-357 TDLLKSQLTS
+357 TDLLNRQLTS
-367 THNDVTYHFLDYV
+367 THKGDTYHFLDYV

-405 KAQYQPADINTTD
+405 KAKYIPKGITTDD
-418 GTFYRYNGNFYA
+418 GTFYRYSGKFYS
-430 SLDEIKKVIGN
+430 SLDEIKEATGN
-441 QSISENNLSQF
+441 QNISEYTFSQL
-452 GITKYQDGICYYTYF
+452 GITEYPNGICYYTYF

-472 DGDDTTVSPME
+472 DGDDTKVSPME

-495 VKGINDIGTV
+495 VTGINDIGTV
-505 TPTDYRLNL
+505 TPTDYSLNL
-514 ECTVAEWI
+514 ECTVADWI
-522 QEDEITIDFNNNYNG
+522 HENEITIDFSNNYNG
-537 TIAATSIKKATFTDS
+537 EI
-552 TVPEENGEWVI
+552 NGVI
-563 VAYSQ
+563 VVKDDNDVLVAYSQ
-568 DNVLREPQFSF
+568 DNEVREARFTF
-579 YMKTPVGVG
+579 NMETPVGVG
-588 WTAHLTNPDDF
+588 WTAHLTNPNDF
-599 EFVSDYQGIGGG
+599 EFVSDYHGVGGG
-611 NPVTLQIRPRR
+611 GPVTLQIRPRR
-622 AFEEGVIRTTEMYI
+622 PFEEGVERATEMYI
-636 TTDLYNEPVAFNQ
+636 TIDTDNSLLDFNVDSNENKK
-649 GTETFPGSEQAIR
+649 FPGDGDAIR

-667 TTEYDTS
+667 TIEYDNQ
-674 KDNT
+674 KNQGN

>member
-1 MKHNLLRYSLLLIL
+1 MKYNHLIYLLMSFFM
-15 LACANTGCKD
+15 ACVNAGCKD
-25 DTFLIS
+25 DTFLS
-31 STEKEDGSGIY
+31 SETEEEDGNGIY
-42 VSVMVNTGGSNVT
+42 ISIMVNTGEKSVSR
-55 KAGTTPTPG
+55 AGTTPTPG
-64 ENGDG
+64 EDGDG
-69 SQHGEG
+69 LQHGVG

-81 DLVLFFFQGE
+81 NLVLFFFQGK

-136 ATKEVGEMGL
+136 ATKEVGEIGL

-169 EINTLQDLQNAA
+169 EIKTLQDLQNAA
-181 FTDIMEKIK
+181 FIDIMEKIES
-190 NNNKFAMSSAVSEFN
+190 NNKFAMSSAVSEFN
-205 AEKGINS
+205 AEGGINS
-212 VTIQANNT
+212 VTIEASNT

-252 RPGDKV
+252 RLGDKV

-271 NVDLE
+271 NVDLST
-276 NNYYSYWFKRVADT
+276 NNYSYWFKRVTNAD
-290 DNLSTNPDITY
+290 DLSANPDITY

-318 PMTLTPPQIIDRTE
+318 PMTLTPPKIIDKTE
-332 NFPYDHSL
+332 KFPYDHSL
-340 YYNKNNHSGWK
+340 YYYKNDHSGWE

-357 TDLLKSQLTS
+357 TVLLNRQLTS
-367 THNDVTYHFLDYV
+367 THKGDTYHFLDYV

-405 KAQYQPADINTTD
+405 KAKYQPAGITT

-452 GITKYQDGICYYTYF
+452 GIAKYQDGICYYTYF

-472 DGDDTTVSPME
+472 DRDDTKVSPME

-495 VKGINDIGTV
+495 VTGINDIGSV

-514 ECTVAEWI
+514 ECTVTDWVL
-522 QEDEITIDFNNNYNG
+522 EDEITIDFSNNYNG
-537 TIAATSIKKATFTDS
+537 EI
-552 TVPEENGEWVI
+552 NGVI
-563 VAYSQ
+563 VVKDDNDVLVAYSQ
-568 DNVLREPQFSF
+568 DNEVREARFTF
-579 YMKTPVGVG
+579 NMETPVGVG
-588 WTAHLTNPDDF
+588 WTAHLTNPNDF
-599 EFVSDYQGIGGG
+599 EFVSDYHGVGGG
-611 NPVTLQIRPRR
+611 GSVTLQIRPRR
-622 AFEEGVIRTTEMYI
+622 PFEEGVERATEMYI
-636 TTDLYNEPVAFNQ
+636 TIDTDNSLLDFNVDSNENN
-649 GTETFPGSEQAIR
+649 ENKKFPGDGDAIR

-667 TTEYDTS
+667 TIEYDNQ
-674 KDNT
+674 KNQGN